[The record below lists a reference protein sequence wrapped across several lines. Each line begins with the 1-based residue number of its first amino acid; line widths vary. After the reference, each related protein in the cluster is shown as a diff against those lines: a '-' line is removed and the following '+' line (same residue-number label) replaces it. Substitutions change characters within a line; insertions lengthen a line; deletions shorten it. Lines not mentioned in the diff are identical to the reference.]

1 MLFFHSSFFFQGS
14 RRKEITLEW
23 CVSFL
28 FDPSVVLL
36 WAPLSEAYPVINA
49 RSFTVMEQLEVVG
62 VQQMLLYSN
71 VRTKQFMFSQN
82 VTKIV

>member
-1 MLFFHSSFFFQGS
+1 MLFPLIFFFQGC

-23 CVSFL
+23 WVSFL
-28 FDPSVVLL
+28 FDPSIVLL

-49 RSFTVMEQLEVVG
+49 RSFTVMEQLKVARVR
-62 VQQMLLYSN
+62 QMLLSSN
-71 VRTKQFMFSQN
+71 VRKKQFMFSRN